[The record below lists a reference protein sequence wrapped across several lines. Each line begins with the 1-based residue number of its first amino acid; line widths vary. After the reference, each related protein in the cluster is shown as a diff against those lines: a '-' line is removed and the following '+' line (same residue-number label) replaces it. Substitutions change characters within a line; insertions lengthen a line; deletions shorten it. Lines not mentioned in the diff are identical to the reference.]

1 MSATFRKKREAR
13 KKRLFQE
20 RRRRINKRLGKPP
33 GPERPV
39 PMMTATNIQYELADR
54 VQGLSAGG
62 IGVMLLLARR
72 IGLISDIDAKLQLL
86 KIHLPYHESDHVLNI
101 AFNILAGGQRIEH
114 LELRRNDEVY
124 LNALGADRIPDPTT
138 AGDFCRRFRESD
150 VITLMDAI
158 NQSRRRVWAQQPP
171 EFFAEA
177 ILDADGT
184 IVPSDS
190 ECKQGMDFAY
200 NGQYGYHP
208 LLISLANTAEPLFLF
223 NRSGNRPS
231 QELADVYLDKAATF
245 CRQAG
250 FRKILMRGDTKFAQT
265 KHLDRWDDAGD
276 IRFIFGYESHES
288 LKARADELPANAY
301 SLLKRPQQHQIKT
314 TPREKPERV
323 KQEIVRERGYET
335 VHLLEEMVAEFEYR
349 PVACKKSY
357 RMIVL
362 RKLVGVDKG
371 QMRLFEEYRYFFY
384 ITNDRKMTAKEV
396 VFSANDRCEQENLIA
411 QLKSGVRALTAPVD
425 DLVSNWAYMVMG
437 SLAWSL
443 KAWSALMVPV
453 SPQLEAE
460 HKTEKRKLL
469 RMEFATFCAAFIQMP
484 CQIVRGGRRLIY
496 RLLSWNPWQDAF
508 LRLAERLH
516 SCWLC

>member
-1 MSATFRKKREAR
+1 M
-13 KKRLFQE
+13 RLT
-20 RRRRINKRLGKPP
+20 P
-33 GPERPV
+33 
-39 PMMTATNIQYELADR
+39 
-54 VQGLSAGG
+54 
-62 IGVMLLLARR
+62 
-72 IGLISDIDAKLQLL
+72 
-86 KIHLPYHESDHVLNI
+86 
-101 AFNILAGGQRIEH
+101 
-114 LELRRNDEVY
+114 
-124 LNALGADRIPDPTT
+124 
-138 AGDFCRRFRESD
+138 
-150 VITLMDAI
+150 
-158 NQSRRRVWAQQPP
+158 
-171 EFFAEA
+171 
-177 ILDADGT
+177 
-184 IVPSDS
+184 
-190 ECKQGMDFAY
+190 

-250 FRKILMRGDTKFAQT
+250 FRRILIRGDTKFAQT

-384 ITNDRKMTAKEV
+384 ITNDRKMTSKEV

-425 DLVSNWAYMVMG
+425 DLVSNWAYMVG
-437 SLAWSL
+437 VAGVEPEGLERPDGAGI
-443 KAWSALMVPV
+443 ASA
-453 SPQLEAE
+453 
-460 HKTEKRKLL
+460 
-469 RMEFATFCAAFIQMP
+469 
-484 CQIVRGGRRLIY
+484 RGGTQDGETKVVEDGICHVLRGVHPDAVPDRAGWTAADLPVALLEPLAGRL
-496 RLLSWNPWQDAF
+496 PPAGG
-508 LRLAERLH
+508 AVA
-516 SCWLC
+516 

>member
-62 IGVMLLLARR
+62 IGVMLLLAHR
-72 IGLISDIDAKLQLL
+72 IGLIRDIDANLQLL

-150 VITLMDAI
+150 VITLMDAF

-200 NGQYGYHP
+200 DRQYGYHP
-208 LLISLANTAEPLFLF
+208 LLISLANTAEPLFLL

-301 SLLKRPQQHQIKT
+301 SLLKRPQKHQIKT

-335 VHLLEEMVAEFEYR
+335 VHLLEEMIAEFEYR

-371 QMRLFEEYRYFFY
+371 QMRLFEEYRYLFY
-384 ITNDRKMTAKEV
+384 ITNDRKMTSEEV
-396 VFSANDRCEQENLIA
+396 VFSANDRCDQENLIA
-411 QLKSGVRALTAPVD
+411 QLKSGVRAHDRTRGRLGEQLGVHGHGIAGLEPEGLERPD
-425 DLVSNWAYMVMG
+425 GAG
-437 SLAWSL
+437 IA
-443 KAWSALMVPV
+443 SA
-453 SPQLEAE
+453 
-460 HKTEKRKLL
+460 
-469 RMEFATFCAAFIQMP
+469 
-484 CQIVRGGRRLIY
+484 RGGTQDGETKVVEDGICHVLRGFHPDAVPDRAGWTAADLPVALLEPLAGRL
-496 RLLSWNPWQDAF
+496 PPAGG
-508 LRLAERLH
+508 AVA
-516 SCWLC
+516 